1 MRSYWNDQPMSGDI
15 GRGGA
20 INIEKNVKT
29 EPFELPDGFIWCDF
43 DINTIYDF
51 INNHYIRDD
60 TFNLSYDIEMI
71 KWYLEPPSHHSICI
85 AEKET
90 GQIVGHISS
99 VPVTMKINKDM
110 VKMVQINFLCVHPK
124 YRSHGF
130 APLLISE
137 IKRIA
142 NTEDIWQAIFTA
154 VTTIPTP
161 ITKANYWH
169 RFLNIQNL
177 VKSGF
182 HTTTRVR
189 EKYYDLKIT
198 NSSFRKMTVRDIPKV
213 TKILQKQFNTFKIA
227 PVINK
232 DWVKKWIL
240 PLYSYVNDETD
251 DFISFYSVQ
260 YERND
265 GTYTVKQAYGHYT
278 VGDVYSDA
286 FIIAK
291 NLGFDVFN
299 ILDVG
304 EDTSKLEELKFMKG
318 TGSVNYYLF
327 NWCLSDHVST
337 KDIMFKLP

>member
-1 MRSYWNDQPMSGDI
+1 
-15 GRGGA
+15 
-20 INIEKNVKT
+20 
-29 EPFELPDGFIWCDF
+29 
-43 DINTIYDF
+43 
-51 INNHYIRDD
+51 
-60 TFNLSYDIEMI
+60 
-71 KWYLEPPSHHSICI
+71 
-85 AEKET
+85 
-90 GQIVGHISS
+90 
-99 VPVTMKINKDM
+99 
-110 VKMVQINFLCVHPK
+110 
-124 YRSHGF
+124 
-130 APLLISE
+130 
-137 IKRIA
+137 
-142 NTEDIWQAIFTA
+142 
-154 VTTIPTP
+154 
-161 ITKANYWH
+161 
-169 RFLNIQNL
+169 
-177 VKSGF
+177 
-182 HTTTRVR
+182 
-189 EKYYDLKIT
+189 
-198 NSSFRKMTVRDIPKV
+198 MTVRDIPKV